1 MALCAREA
9 GGGVLAPHCYE
20 GGEDCGE
27 QLQYYDFAQYH
38 TFELF
43 YFLCNIAF
51 LSHFFR
57 GLLHISMETRPLSK
71 SIWTLFLLI

>member
-38 TFELF
+38 TFE
-43 YFLCNIAF
+43 
-51 LSHFFR
+51 H
-57 GLLHISMETRPLSK
+57 K
-71 SIWTLFLLI
+71 LFLEGDNQTLDGVKHVMNGHDDSRRRIVSFFLL